1 MPEIH
6 KLNLN
11 TRYCHLSCTP
21 EEISFIDRIVA
32 DSRQV
37 ALNHTAGLSTP
48 QQVQMA
54 FFCAFALIDSNNNYK
69 TLTKSICQKRKQLL
83 CDGLEVKIFNDPYYA
98 SYYTEINILDWAKVE
113 YGIEAS
119 KYIEKN
125 YTPFDILYS
134 LAKNYSIVLLNGD
147 GFASSRWGLR
157 VSLANLD
164 DKAYLKIGQILRE
177 IFNNLINEF
186 KNNDNLEISC

>member
-1 MPEIH
+1 MYPE
-6 KLNLN
+6 K
-11 TRYCHLSCTP
+11 
-21 EEISFIDRIVA
+21 ISFIDRIVA

-54 FFCAFALIDSNNNYK
+54 FFCAFALIDSNDNYK
-69 TLTKSICQKRKQLL
+69 NLTKSICQKRKQLL
-83 CDGLEVKIFNDPYYA
+83 CQGLNVKIFNDPHYA
-98 SYYTEINILDWAKVE
+98 SYYTEINILDWARVE

-125 YTPFDILYS
+125 YTPFDILYN
-134 LAKNYSIVLLNGD
+134 LAKNYSTVLLNGD

-157 VSLANLD
+157 VSLANLND
-164 DKAYLKIGQILRE
+164 EAYLKIGQTLRE
-177 IFNNLINEF
+177 RFDNIIKEF
-186 KNNDNLEISC
+186 KANHKLDIRC